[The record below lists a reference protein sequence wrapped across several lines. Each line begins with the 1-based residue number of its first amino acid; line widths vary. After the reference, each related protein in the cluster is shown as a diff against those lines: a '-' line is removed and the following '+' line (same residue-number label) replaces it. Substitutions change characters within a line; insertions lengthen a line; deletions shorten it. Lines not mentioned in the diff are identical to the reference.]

1 MMMMKNSKNRMKRMM
16 RKKRKT
22 CKKGKKGTKRKKRK
36 KKRKQR
42 ETSKNVHKETI
53 NNLDLGID
61 AVCFLACLF
70 LCLALMVA
78 NWFQCHLRLYPL

>member
-1 MMMMKNSKNRMKRMM
+1 
-16 RKKRKT
+16 
-22 CKKGKKGTKRKKRK
+22 
-36 KKRKQR
+36 
-42 ETSKNVHKETI
+42 VHKETI